1 MVSNIEKLTTDEGNR
16 RSMWKG
22 PKRRTQQIRGYTR
35 LNCSVLELHRAWI
48 SIRKPLHQW
57 RTFPVNRLISM
68 HQARTISCTPR
79 NQIPKDSEAQ
89 YEEFYRYTGGRWV
102 LGEEKELRDRHKI
115 FDVPVLQRLAAES
128 FGARSCS
135 TMTEMLEGSF
145 NKVFRLVMSNGAI
158 HSYCA
163 HTVSEYLARI
173 SHYCFRG
180 SDYGI
185 CMLLTMI
192 YAG

>member
-1 MVSNIEKLTTDEGNR
+1 
-16 RSMWKG
+16 
-22 PKRRTQQIRGYTR
+22 
-35 LNCSVLELHRAWI
+35 
-48 SIRKPLHQW
+48 
-57 RTFPVNRLISM
+57 M